1 MRQGEVNQEA
11 VRLSAD
17 TYVDMAEQVIAE
29 LARQTDQ
36 KGRPIPMLTTSK
48 IRNMLSMTADI
59 YNDVKNSKEE
69 VLTKDVLDRLQY
81 LRVRFVYEAGREKTV
96 KSFVNKAKILEYLS
110 QIGNDK
116 EQFILFSRYME
127 ALVAYHRFYGGRDN

>member
-1 MRQGEVNQEA
+1 MKQEEIKQEKIK
-11 VRLSAD
+11 LQAD
-17 TYVDMAEQVIAE
+17 NYVDTAEQVIKE
-29 LARQTDQ
+29 LATQRD
-36 KGRPIPMLTTSK
+36 KNEKLIPMLTTSK
-48 IRNMLSMTADI
+48 IRNLLSMTADI

-81 LRVRFVYEAGREKTV
+81 LRVRFVYEAGRDRTV
-96 KSFVNKAKILEYLS
+96 KSFVDKTKILEYLG
-110 QIGNDK
+110 QIGTDK